1 MKGRQTVEEGKNVK
15 ECSRGQEF
23 EACNPAFEACRP
35 VEWGRRGK
43 KEKEKR

>member
-35 VEWGRRGK
+35 VE
-43 KEKEKR
+43 